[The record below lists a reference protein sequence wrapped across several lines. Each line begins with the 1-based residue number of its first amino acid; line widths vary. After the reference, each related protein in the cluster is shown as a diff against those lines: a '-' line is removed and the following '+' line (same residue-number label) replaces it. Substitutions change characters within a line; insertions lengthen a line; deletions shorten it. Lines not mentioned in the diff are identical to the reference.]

1 MLTAVFTKNQKIDD
15 LFTALTLN
23 SAIAAKEIPPISE
36 NIRGFV
42 KTSANS
48 VMFIDRT
55 TAWFPARA
63 KIMIPIIATIPS
75 LINLPASGGG

>member
-1 MLTAVFTKNQKIDD
+1 MLIAVLMKNQKIDD
-15 LFTALTLN
+15 LFTAFTLR
-23 SAIAAKEIPPISE
+23 SATLDRAIPPIRE